1 MDYNQN
7 LLKEKVAKVL
17 TEVMSKNIQPNELT
31 DEVDLID
38 EIGLNSLQFL
48 EFILELENE
57 FDVEIDVG
65 SLDLRYFKKY
75 MYIEKFIKECIAKN
89 NAS

>member
-7 LLKEKVAKVL
+7 LLKEKIAKAL
-17 TEVMSKNIQPNELT
+17 TEVISRNVQPSELT
-31 DEVDLID
+31 DKVNLID

-65 SLDLRYFKKY
+65 SLDLRYFKQY
-75 MYIEKFIKECIAKN
+75 MHLEKFIKESIEKN
-89 NAS
+89 GTN

>member
-17 TEVMSKNIQPNELT
+17 TEVMSKNIQLNELT

-48 EFILELENE
+48 EFILALENE

-75 MYIEKFIKECIAKN
+75 MYLEKFINESIMKN
-89 NAS
+89 STN

>member
-1 MDYNQN
+1 MGNNQN
-7 LLKEKVAKVL
+7 LLKEKIAKVL
-17 TEVMSKNIQPNELT
+17 TEVISKKVEPSELT

-48 EFILELENE
+48 EFILGVENE

-65 SLDLRYFKKY
+65 NLDLRYFKKY
-75 MYIEKFIKECIAKN
+75 SSLQQYIQECIDKDGTA
-89 NAS
+89 

>member
-1 MDYNQN
+1 MDNNQG
-7 LLKEKVAKVL
+7 LLKEKIAKAL
-17 TEVMSKNIQPNELT
+17 TEVLSRNVEPNELT
-31 DEVDLID
+31 NEVDLID

-75 MYIEKFIKECIAKN
+75 EYMEKFIKECIEKN
-89 NAS
+89 DAN